1 MTAVLAEHAVDDLWT
16 RLGFDTADLVPSS
29 VAEQAVLGV
38 QSPRLWWLPE
48 GPLDFSLGVQCVEWA
63 RTTLGVF
70 LDPWECLVLRMMLA
84 RRPDGRW
91 ACPEFYLCLSRRNG
105 KSHVLV
111 IRFLFGLLV
120 LGEEVA
126 EYTAH
131 HGKTVRTTFRL
142 AWRILDKA
150 PGSIPAWK
158 PMKSAGREEIQ
169 FETGQSF
176 AFSTRTSS
184 AGRGTGGDTLAVDE
198 AQEADDEEMD
208 ALAPI
213 LGDKSLSG
221 NPQLIY
227 AGSSGSFKS
236 AVFGRARR
244 RMLSGRDRRMG
255 GAEWSIDGDAYLAAD
270 ILEREKIATSVGSI
284 AQANPALELRREDG
298 SAGLSLEW
306 LLGQVDV
313 LSHEGFAREHLG
325 VGTWPKDDGTEWV
338 IPRHPWAE
346 RAKKDHPLPA
356 GQMVLAVSGA
366 WGFRS
371 TSIAATVGT
380 DEDCHSWLERM
391 DRGTDWAVD
400 EVVRLAKSR
409 DTAAVMVD
417 PGGPAAGLIPRIKAV
432 LEPLGVPVIEMNGRE
447 MATAC
452 GDLLDAVTSESPAW
466 SHRGQLEVTAALA
479 GAKKKDLGAGLWL
492 FDKAKS
498 ETDTAP
504 LEALAW
510 ARFGWVQYGQQ
521 TTEAWG
527 FVS

>member
-1 MTAVLAEHAVDDLWT
+1 MSAGLAERAVT
-16 RLGFDTADLVPSS
+16 GMQTPRLSYMPAGEWDYSLGDQCVTWAR
-29 VAEQAVLGV
+29 EVLGV
-38 QSPRLWWLPE
+38 Y
-48 GPLDFSLGVQCVEWA
+48 
-63 RTTLGVF
+63 
-70 LDPWECLVLRMMLA
+70 LDPWEQLVLRMMLA

-91 ACPEFYLCLSRRNG
+91 ACPDFCLIVSRRNG

-120 LGEEVA
+120 LGDEKA

-131 HGKTVRTTFRL
+131 HGKTVRATFQL
-142 AWRILDKA
+142 ALRILDKA
-150 PGSIPAWK
+150 PGEIPAFR
-158 PMKSAGREEIQ
+158 PMTSAGREEIIFTTDQ
-169 FETGQSF
+169 RF

-184 AGRGTGGDTLAVDE
+184 AGRGTGGDTLAIDE
-198 AQEADDEEMD
+198 AQEADEDEMD

-221 NPQLIY
+221 NTQLIY
-227 AGSSGSFKS
+227 AGSSGNFRSV
-236 AVFGRARR
+236 VFARARR
-244 RMLSGRDRRMG
+244 RMLSGQDRRLG
-255 GAEWSIDGDAYLAAD
+255 GAEWSIDSDAYLAAD
-270 ILEREKIATSVGSI
+270 VVERERIATAPESI

-298 SAGLSLEW
+298 SAGLALEW

-325 VGTWPKDDGTEWV
+325 VGTWPKDDGTDWV
-338 IPRHPWAE
+338 IPRVGWAARGRRHGE
-346 RAKKDHPLPA
+346 DCPGVPRCPRGCYPLPS

-380 DEDCHSWLERM
+380 DVESHSWLERQ
-391 DRGTDWAVD
+391 DRGIDWAVD
-400 EVVRLAKSR
+400 EVARLATSR
-409 DTAAVMVD
+409 PTAAVMVD
-417 PGGPAAGLIPRIKAV
+417 PGGPAAGLIPRIKAS
-432 LEPLGVPVIEMNGRE
+432 LQPHGVPVVEMSGRE

-452 GDLLDAVTSESPAW
+452 GDLLDAVTDEPSW
-466 SHRGQLEVTAALA
+466 SHRDQLEVTAALA
-479 GAKKKDLGAGLWL
+479 GAKTKDLGAGLWL

-498 ETDTAP
+498 ESDIAP

-510 ARFGWVQYGQQ
+510 ARFGWVQYGQT

-527 FVS
+527 FFE